1 MVIIVINVRKT
12 QENEVSVLFRILTN
26 YAQLITSTLSF
37 STQYPTSLTEVLLPI
52 KNIGDSSETFLS
64 FDWFITDYEI
74 KGPFPSNSFFKLF
87 LMLFLPLILFFF
99 VSLLMI
105 TYAYFSKTNNTKR
118 YLAISF
124 ISIIFLLH
132 PKLTQESLSI
142 FRWVDIDKG
151 VSKVRINTDMEWYSA
166 EHLKWCV
173 LLGAPILIIWVTV
186 LPLTALVM
194 MYRNVRKKGENKV
207 KQYFLILYQG
217 IKIDYFYWEFINSGR
232 KILILMSFLLP
243 STFGIIVSIFLL
255 IIVWRFQNHLKPYK
269 EAKNNYIEMFG
280 INVAIITLICGHI
293 YNQDYETNTEILDS
307 ILLFIMLILN
317 IIFII
322 LWLGLLIISLGE
334 KYTFLA
340 KVIYL
345 TIPNIGCEVNP
356 NGMIFII

>member
-1 MVIIVINVRKT
+1 
-12 QENEVSVLFRILTN
+12 
-26 YAQLITSTLSF
+26 
-37 STQYPTSLTEVLLPI
+37 
-52 KNIGDSSETFLS
+52 
-64 FDWFITDYEI
+64 
-74 KGPFPSNSFFKLF
+74 
-87 LMLFLPLILFFF
+87 
-99 VSLLMI
+99 
-105 TYAYFSKTNNTKR
+105 
-118 YLAISF
+118 
-124 ISIIFLLH
+124 
-132 PKLTQESLSI
+132 
-142 FRWVDIDKG
+142 
-151 VSKVRINTDMEWYSA
+151 
-166 EHLKWCV
+166 
-173 LLGAPILIIWVTV
+173 
-186 LPLTALVM
+186 M

-232 KILILMSFLLP
+232 KIMILMSFLLP

-255 IIVWRFQNHLKPYK
+255 IIVWRFQNYLKPYK

-345 TIPNIGCEVNP
+345 TIPIIGCEVNP